1 LPVLDASHFNCS
13 SLAAMGS
20 AAIESAA
27 SRGPGLREPSAAQN
41 ETVIQTC
48 MQCGAIVGIETGAE
62 TGIETGVE
70 TSVCCVCGA
79 RLSCKNPEDIL
90 VRTST
95 IGADASAEESPA
107 EAQDNGAE
115 APVWRNEVAY
125 RVAAYR
131 ARGRRLRSR
140 STQPEFR
147 FEGSGEAGAVARKEA
162 GVRDSSATARATA
175 APQIPAGH
183 FNRSPVN
190 RSTVDSNTVDSSAR
204 SVSRSSRT
212 VDRSSH
218 TGNRSSHSARR
229 QRTWEDHLV
238 IDVSQPMLNF
248 TSVDYYPQ
256 ESAQPLSES
265 DRPCSAAAAL
275 GERAR
280 AGAID
285 AGLLLFAY
293 GGFLALF
300 WVLGGRFA
308 LSALDAAITA
318 ATLGLLYAQYCF
330 LFAVFGGATPGMMAR
345 GLNVVSFDGTEPN
358 TRQLLW
364 RSAGY
369 LASAGVGFAGFLWA
383 LWDRDHLTWHDRIS
397 HTYITFR

>member
-1 LPVLDASHFNCS
+1 
-13 SLAAMGS
+13 MGT

-27 SRGPGLREPSAAQN
+27 SCGPGPREPSAAQN

-48 MQCGAIVGIETGAE
+48 TQCGAINGAE
-62 TGIETGVE
+62 TGVQA
-70 TSVCCVCGA
+70 SVCSVCDA
-79 RLSCKNPEDIL
+79 RLSCKNPEDIF

-95 IGADASAEESPA
+95 IGADASAEDSPA

-115 APVWRNEVAY
+115 APVWRNEVSY

-131 ARGRRLRSR
+131 ARGGRLRSR

-147 FEGSGEAGAVARKEA
+147 FEGSGETGATVRKEA
-162 GVRDSSATARATA
+162 GVRDSAGAARATPTPRA
-175 APQIPAGH
+175 PAGH
-183 FNRSPVN
+183 FNGN
-190 RSTVDSNTVDSSAR
+190 
-204 SVSRSSRT
+204 SRT
-212 VDRSSH
+212 V
-218 TGNRSSHSARR
+218 NRGSPAVNRGSHSARR
-229 QRTWEDHLV
+229 QRAWEDHVV
-238 IDVSQPMLNF
+238 IDVAQPMLNF
-248 TSVDYYPQ
+248 SSVDYYPQ
-256 ESAQPLSES
+256 ESAPRLSQSE
-265 DRPCSAAAAL
+265 RPCTPAAAL

-285 AGLLLFAY
+285 AALLLFAY

-318 ATLGLLYAQYCF
+318 ATIGLLYAQYCL

-345 GLNVVSFDGTEPN
+345 GLNVVSFDGTEP
-358 TRQLLW
+358 TARQLLW

-383 LWDRDHLTWHDRIS
+383 LWDQDHLTWHDRIS